1 MEKEQNYGIFPSFT
15 YIIYLYSVKII
26 DLENY
31 NKEQKEAI
39 TFKGKHLLLLAGA
52 GTGKTKTI
60 VGRAAYLIENGVPAE
75 KIQILTFTKRAAS
88 EIVERVKSG
97 IPGRNAQALNGSTFH
112 SWCNQLITNFP
123 NLFGA
128 ANYTVIDADD
138 QLSLMKMACGNENT
152 DYGKV
157 RIKPQKILD
166 LFSFARNTRINL
178 TDTIRIQ
185 MFNNNND
192 SETNEEIEEL
202 RPVLEILIREYQ
214 KLKTEQKYLDYDDL
228 LLVVGNR
235 LNKDE
240 EARKILSKAYEH
252 ILVDEMQ
259 DTNPLQWFLLAPFEN
274 ICHLFCVGDD
284 AQSIYSFRGADFKN
298 VHSFTDRVADSEV
311 KMLDKNYRS
320 TQEILDISNWLL
332 EKSAIIYNK
341 KLHAHRGS
349 GKKPIILNVANQFEE
364 ANYIA
369 DKILKDFSEG
379 GKSFSDFLIL
389 SRSQYYTK
397 PLQAVFL
404 QKKIPYETYGGRKFL
419 EAAHIKDVVAILRVI
434 NNPLD
439 QIAWMRYLTF
449 IHGIGEVRA
458 SNYLREILSTDTSQI
473 TGDVLASIIPGP
485 EGEKIKTYYDAVS
498 KNRNNV
504 KLAVSTLYEEMEF
517 DLALKYPKDWREKRK
532 GDFPVLEMLAEHYS
546 SLGEFITE
554 GILDNSAGLGGTPTL
569 EGSKIKTTEHQD
581 HVIISTVHSAKGL
594 EADVCFVLNVSPKTY
609 PSSYS
614 LGSNEEIEEERR
626 VLYVA
631 LTRAKNELIITRTT
645 DSLNAHHSETDGSS
659 EEINSAY
666 FLEDLPAEL
675 VTQESPEGGF
685 KRPSDAAEPNKIDL
699 DFGFDFS

>member
-1 MEKEQNYGIFPSFT
+1 MEQ
-15 YIIYLYSVKII
+15 
-26 DLENY
+26 Y

-39 TFKGKHLLLLAGA
+39 NFKGKHLLLLAGA

-60 VGRAAYLIENGVPAE
+60 VGRAAHLIESGVLAE
-75 KIQILTFTKRAAS
+75 KIQILTFTKRSAS
-88 EIVERVKSG
+88 EIVERVKAV
-97 IPGRNAQALNGSTFH
+97 IPEKNAQALNGSTFH

-128 ANYTVIDADD
+128 ANFTLIDADD
-138 QLSLMKMACGNENT
+138 QLSLMKMACGNKNT
-152 DYGKV
+152 GYGKV

-178 TDTIRIQ
+178 TAAIRMQ
-185 MFNNNND
+185 LFKGKVD
-192 SETNEEIEEL
+192 SETDEEIEEV
-202 RPVLEILIREYQ
+202 RPVLELLIREYQ
-214 KLKTEQKYLDYDDL
+214 KLKIEQKYLDYDDL

-274 ICHLFCVGDD
+274 IAKLFCVGDD

-298 VHSFTDRVADSEV
+298 VHSFKERVVNSEI
-311 KMLDKNYRS
+311 KKLDKNYRS
-320 TQEILDISNWLL
+320 TQEILDLSNWLL
-332 EKSAIIYNK
+332 EKSPIIYNK
-341 KLHAHRGS
+341 KLSSHRGA
-349 GKKPIILNVANQFEE
+349 GKKPVILNATNQFEE

-369 DKILKDFSEG
+369 EKILKDFRDG
-379 GKSFSDFLIL
+379 GKRFSDFLIL

-419 EAAHIKDVVAILRVI
+419 EAAHIKDVVAIFRVI

-449 IHGIGEVRA
+449 VHGIGEVRA
-458 SNYLREILSTDTSQI
+458 SNYLHKILSIDPEDI
-473 TGDVLASIIPGP
+473 TGDFLSSIIPGP
-485 EGEKIKTYYDAVS
+485 EGEKIKSYYDAVS
-498 KNRNNV
+498 SNKHNV
-504 KLAVSTLYEEMEF
+504 KQAVSKLYEEMEF
-517 DLALKYPKDWREKRK
+517 DLALKYPKDWIEKRK
-532 GDFPVLEMLAEHYS
+532 GDFPVLEMLAAHYS
-546 SLGEFITE
+546 TLGEFITE
-554 GILDNSAGLGGTPTL
+554 GILDNSTGLGGTHML
-569 EGSKIKTTEHQD
+569 EGSKIKTTEKRD

-645 DSLNAHHSETDGSS
+645 DSLNAYHSDTDRVD
-659 EEINSAY
+659 ENMDINSAY
-666 FLEDLPAEL
+666 FLEELPENL
-675 VTQESPEGGF
+675 VVQETPQGGYR
-685 KRPSDAAEPNKIDL
+685 KPRDTEKPNNIDL

>member
-1 MEKEQNYGIFPSFT
+1 MES
-15 YIIYLYSVKII
+15 
-26 DLENY
+26 Y

-60 VGRAAYLIENGVPAE
+60 VGRAEYLIENGVPAE

-88 EIVERVKSG
+88 EIVERVKAG

-128 ANYTVIDADD
+128 ANFTVIDADD
-138 QLSLMKMACGNENT
+138 QLSLMKMACGNEKT
-152 DYGKV
+152 GYGKM

-166 LFSFARNTRINL
+166 LFSFARNTRTNL
-178 TDTIRIQ
+178 TETIRLQ
-185 MFNNNND
+185 MFNGKID

-202 RPVLEILIREYQ
+202 RPELEILIREYQ
-214 KLKTEQKYLDYDDL
+214 KLKSEQKYLDYDDL

-240 EARKILSKAYEH
+240 EARKILSKAYDH

-274 ICHLFCVGDD
+274 ICNLFCVGDD
-284 AQSIYSFRGADFKN
+284 AQSIYAFRGADFKN
-298 VHSFTDRVADSEV
+298 VHSFTERVKESEI
-311 KMLDKNYRS
+311 KKLDKNYRS
-320 TQEILDISNWLL
+320 TQEILDVSNWLL
-332 EKSAIIYNK
+332 QKSPIIYNK
-341 KLHAHRGS
+341 NLHAHRGP
-349 GKKPIILNVANQFEE
+349 GKKPVILNVANQYEE

-369 DKILKDFSEG
+369 DKILKEFQEG

-419 EAAHIKDVVAILRVI
+419 EAAHIKDVLAILRVI

-458 SNYLREILSTDTSQI
+458 SNYLREILSLDTAEI
-473 TGDVLASIIPGP
+473 TGDVLKSIIPGM
-485 EGEKIKTYYDAVS
+485 EGEKIKAYYDAVANN
-498 KNRNNV
+498 KFNV
-504 KLAVSTLYEEMEF
+504 KKAVSTLYEEMQL
-517 DLALKYPKDWREKRK
+517 DLALKYPKDWLEKRK

-554 GILDNSAGLGGTPTL
+554 GILDNSTGGSPTL
-569 EGSKIKTTEHQD
+569 EGSKIKTTEHKD

-594 EADVCFVLNVSPKTY
+594 EADVCIVLNVSPKTY

-614 LGSNEEIEEERR
+614 LGSSEEIEEERR

-645 DSLNAHHSETDGSS
+645 DSLNAYHGDTDNGS
-659 EEINSAY
+659 EEMNSAY
-666 FLEDLPAEL
+666 FLEELPENL
-675 VTQESPEGGF
+675 VTQESPIGGF
-685 KRPSDAAEPNKIDL
+685 KKPSDAEKPNKIDL
-699 DFGFDFS
+699 DFGIDFG

>member
-1 MEKEQNYGIFPSFT
+1 MEYFQVNYNILS
-15 YIIYLYSVKII
+15 LHRKKIT
-26 DLENY
+26 LENY

-60 VGRAAYLIENGVPAE
+60 VGRAAYLIENGVAAE
-75 KIQILTFTKRAAS
+75 KIQILTFTKRSAS
-88 EIVERVKSG
+88 EIVERVKAS
-97 IPGRNAQALNGSTFH
+97 IPGRDAQALNGSTFH

-128 ANYTVIDADD
+128 ANFTVIDSDD

-152 DYGKV
+152 GYGKM

-166 LFSFARNTRINL
+166 MFSFARNTRTNL
-178 TDTIRIQ
+178 TETIRVQ
-185 MFNNNND
+185 MFKGKND
-192 SETNEEIEEL
+192 EETTEEIEEV
-202 RPVLEILIREYQ
+202 RPELELLIREYQ
-214 KLKTEQKYLDYDDL
+214 KLKIEQKYLDYDDL

-235 LNKDE
+235 LNKDD
-240 EARKILSKAYEH
+240 EARKILSKAYEY

-274 ICHLFCVGDD
+274 ICKLFCVGDD

-298 VHSFTDRVADSEV
+298 VHSFQERVSDSEI
-311 KMLDKNYRS
+311 KKLDKNYRS

-332 EKSAIIYNK
+332 EKSPIIYNK
-341 KLHAHRGS
+341 KLTAHRGP
-349 GKKPIILNVANQFEE
+349 GKKPIILNVANQYEE

-369 DKILKDFSEG
+369 EKILKDFQEG
-379 GKSFSDFLIL
+379 GKGFSDFLIL

-419 EAAHIKDVVAILRVI
+419 EAAHIKDVIAVLRVI

-449 IHGIGEVRA
+449 IHGIGAVRA
-458 SNYLREILSTDTSQI
+458 SNYLKEIMSIDTSNI
-473 TGDVLASIIPGP
+473 TGDVLSSIIPGK
-485 EGEKIKTYYDAVS
+485 EGEKIKAYYDAVS
-498 KNRNNV
+498 NNRNNV
-504 KLAVSTLYEEMEF
+504 KTAVSKLYQEMEF
-517 DLALKYPKDWREKRK
+517 DLALKYPKDWVEKRK

-554 GILDNSAGLGGTPTL
+554 GILDNSTGLGGNHML
-569 EGSKIKTTEHQD
+569 EGSKIKTTEHKD

-614 LGSNEEIEEERR
+614 LGSTDEIEEERR

-645 DSLNAHHSETDGSS
+645 DSLNAYHNNGDPLAEDLD
-659 EEINSAY
+659 INSAY
-666 FLEDLPAEL
+666 FLEDLPEDL
-675 VTQESPEGGF
+675 VIQKSPEGRVI
-685 KRPSDAAEPNKIDL
+685 KPSDAEKPNKIDL

>member
-1 MEKEQNYGIFPSFT
+1 MGS
-15 YIIYLYSVKII
+15 
-26 DLENY
+26 Y

-39 TFKGKHLLLLAGA
+39 SFKGKHLLLLAGA

-60 VGRAAYLIENGVPAE
+60 VGRAAHLIENGVPAE

-88 EIVERVKSG
+88 EIVERVKAGISG
-97 IPGRNAQALNGSTFH
+97 RDAQALNGSTFH

-128 ANYTVIDADD
+128 ANFTVIDSDD
-138 QLSLMKMACGNENT
+138 QLSLMKMACGNEKAV
-152 DYGKV
+152 YGKM

-178 TDTIRIQ
+178 TETIRIQ
-185 MFNNNND
+185 MFKGIVD
-192 SETNEEIEEL
+192 SETNEEIEEM
-202 RPVLEILIREYQ
+202 RSVLEPLIKEYQ
-214 KLKTEQKYLDYDDL
+214 SLKIRQKYLDYDDL

-274 ICHLFCVGDD
+274 ICNLFCVGDD

-298 VHSFTDRVADSEV
+298 VHSFTERVSNSEV

-320 TQEILDISNWLL
+320 TQEILDVSNWLL
-332 EKSAIIYNK
+332 AKSPIIYNK
-341 KLHAHRGS
+341 KLHSHRGS
-349 GKKPIILNVANQFEE
+349 GKKPVILNVANQFEE

-369 DKILKDFSEG
+369 EKILKDFSEG

-434 NNPLD
+434 NNPMD
-439 QIAWMRYLTF
+439 EIAWMRYLTF
-449 IHGIGEVRA
+449 IHGIGVVRA
-458 SNYLREILSTDTSQI
+458 TNYLREILSKNTDEI
-473 TGDVLASIIPGP
+473 TGDVLTSIIPGP
-485 EGEKIKTYYDAVS
+485 EGEKIKAYYDAVATN
-498 KNRNNV
+498 KNNV
-504 KLAVSTLYEEMEF
+504 KLAVSTLYKEMEL
-517 DLALKYPKDWREKRK
+517 DLALKYPKDWHEKRK

-554 GILDNSAGLGGTPTL
+554 GILDNSTGLGGTPTL
-569 EGSKIKTTEHQD
+569 EGSKIKTTEHKE

-594 EADVCFVLNVSPKTY
+594 EADVCFVLNVSPKSY

-614 LGSNEEIEEERR
+614 LGSMEEIEEERR

-645 DSLNAHHSETDGSS
+645 DSLNAYHSNTDLTLGD

-666 FLEDLPAEL
+666 FLEDLPEEL
-675 VTQESPEGGF
+675 VTQESPHGGY
-685 KRPSDAAEPNKIDL
+685 KKPTDAERPNSIDL
-699 DFGFDFS
+699 DFGFDFG

>member
-1 MEKEQNYGIFPSFT
+1 M
-15 YIIYLYSVKII
+15 
-26 DLENY
+26 DLY
-31 NKEQKEAI
+31 NKEQKEAVE
-39 TFKGKHLLLLAGA
+39 FKGKHLLLLAGA

-60 VGRAAYLIENGVPAE
+60 VGRAAHLIESGVPAE

-88 EIVERVKSG
+88 EIVERVKAG
-97 IPGRNAQALNGSTFH
+97 IPGKNAQALNGSTFH

-128 ANYTVIDADD
+128 SNYTVIDSDD
-138 QLSLMKMACGNENT
+138 QLSLMKMACGNEKAV
-152 DYGKV
+152 YGKM

-178 TDTIRIQ
+178 SETIRIQ
-185 MFNNNND
+185 IFNGKID
-192 SETNEEIEEL
+192 PEINEEIEEL
-202 RPVLEILIREYQ
+202 RLVLEQLIKEYQ
-214 KLKTEQKYLDYDDL
+214 SLKIRQKYLDYDDL

-240 EARKILSKAYEH
+240 AARNILSKAYEH

-274 ICHLFCVGDD
+274 ICNLFCVGDD

-298 VHSFTDRVADSEV
+298 VHSFTDRVNDSEV
-311 KMLDKNYRS
+311 KKLDKNYRS

-332 EKSAIIYNK
+332 EKSPIMYNK
-341 KLHAHRGS
+341 KLNAHRGA

-369 DKILKDFSEG
+369 EKILKDFSEG
-379 GKSFSDFLIL
+379 GKNFSDFLIL

-419 EAAHIKDVVAILRVI
+419 ESAHIKDVVAILRVI
-434 NNPLD
+434 NNPMD
-439 QIAWMRYLTF
+439 EIAWMRYLTF

-458 SNYLREILSTDTSQI
+458 TNYLREILSMDTSKI
-473 TGDVLASIIPGP
+473 SGDVLVSIIPGE
-485 EGEKIKTYYDAVS
+485 EGKTIKAYYDAVAFN
-498 KNRNNV
+498 KNNV
-504 KLAVSTLYEEMEF
+504 KLAVSSLYKEMEL
-517 DLALKYPKDWREKRK
+517 DLAFKYPKDWHEKRK
-532 GDFPVLEMLAEHYS
+532 GDFPVLEMLADNYS
-546 SLGEFITE
+546 NLGEFITE
-554 GILDNSAGLGGTPTL
+554 GILDNSTGLGGTPTL
-569 EGSKIKTTEHQD
+569 EGSLIKTSEHQD

-614 LGSNEEIEEERR
+614 LGSMEEIEEERR

-645 DSLNAHHSETDGSS
+645 DSLNAYHNDADLTSG

-666 FLEDLPAEL
+666 FLEDLPEEL
-675 VTQESPEGGF
+675 VSQESPYGTY
-685 KRPSDAAEPNKIDL
+685 KKPADAVKPNKIDL

>member
-1 MEKEQNYGIFPSFT
+1 MES
-15 YIIYLYSVKII
+15 
-26 DLENY
+26 Y

-60 VGRAAYLIENGVPAE
+60 VGRAAYLIENGVSPE
-75 KIQILTFTKRAAS
+75 KIQILTFTKRSAS
-88 EIVERVKSG
+88 EIVERVKAGISG
-97 IPGRNAQALNGSTFH
+97 RDAHALNGSTFH

-138 QLSLMKMACGNENT
+138 QLSLMKMACGNQNT
-152 DYGKV
+152 VYGKI

-178 TDTIRIQ
+178 TETIRIQ
-185 MFNNNND
+185 IFKGKTD
-192 SETNEEIEEL
+192 TETNDGIEDL
-202 RPVLEILIREYQ
+202 RPILEQLIKEYQ
-214 KLKTEQKYLDYDDL
+214 TLKSEQKYLDYDDL

-240 EARKILSKAYEH
+240 EARKVLSKAYEH

-274 ICHLFCVGDD
+274 ICNLFCVGDD

-298 VHSFTDRVADSEV
+298 VHSFTDRVSDSEV
-311 KMLDKNYRS
+311 KKLDKNYRS

-332 EKSAIIYNK
+332 EKSPIVYNK
-341 KLHAHRGS
+341 KLYAHRGS
-349 GKKPIILNVANQFEE
+349 GSKPIIVNVANQFEE

-369 DKILKDFSEG
+369 EKILKDFREA
-379 GKSFSDFLIL
+379 GKSFSNFLIL

-449 IHGIGEVRA
+449 VYGIGEVKATR
-458 SNYLREILSTDTSQI
+458 YLREILSTNTEI
-473 TGDVLASIIPGP
+473 TGDILASIIPGK
-485 EGEKIKTYYDAVS
+485 EGEKIKAYYDAVAS
-498 KNRNNV
+498 NKDNV
-504 KLAVSTLYEEMEF
+504 KRAVAALYQEMEQ
-517 DLALKYPKDWREKRK
+517 DLALKYPRDWQEKRK
-532 GDFPVLEMLAEHYS
+532 GDFPVLEMLADHYS
-546 SLGEFITE
+546 NLGEFITD
-554 GILDNSAGLGGTPTL
+554 GILDNSTGLGGTHTL

-594 EADVCFVLNVSPKTY
+594 EADVCFVLNVSPKAY

-614 LGSNEEIEEERR
+614 LGSSEEIEEERR

-645 DSLNAHHSETDGSS
+645 SSLNAFHSDTDGTT
-659 EEINSAY
+659 EELNSAY
-666 FLEDLPAEL
+666 FLEDLPESL
-675 VTQESPEGGF
+675 VEQKSPKGGY
-685 KRPSDAAEPNKIDL
+685 KKPVDAKKPNQIDL

>member
-1 MEKEQNYGIFPSFT
+1 MES
-15 YIIYLYSVKII
+15 
-26 DLENY
+26 Y
-31 NKEQKEAI
+31 NKEQEAAI
-39 TFKGKHLLLLAGA
+39 TFRGKHLLLLAGA

-88 EIVERVKSG
+88 EIVERVKAG
-97 IPGRNAQALNGSTFH
+97 IPGRNAHALNGSTFH

-128 ANYTVIDADD
+128 ASYTVIDSDD
-138 QLSLMKMACGNENT
+138 QLSLMKMACGNEKT
-152 DYGKV
+152 GYTSM

-166 LFSFARNTRINL
+166 LFSFARNTRTNL
-178 TDTIRIQ
+178 TETIRVQ
-185 MFNNNND
+185 MFNGRID
-192 SETNEEIEEL
+192 SETNEEIEEI
-202 RPVLEILIREYQ
+202 RPELELLIREYQ
-214 KLKTEQKYLDYDDL
+214 KLKVQQKYLDYDDL

-235 LNKDE
+235 LNKDT
-240 EARKILSKAYEH
+240 EARKILSKAYDH

-259 DTNPLQWFLLAPFEN
+259 DTNPLQWFLLSPFED
-274 ICHLFCVGDD
+274 ICSLFCVGDD
-284 AQSIYSFRGADFKN
+284 AQSIYAFRGADFKN
-298 VHSFTDRVADSEV
+298 VHSFSERVKNSEI
-311 KMLDKNYRS
+311 KKLDKNYRS

-332 EKSAIIYNK
+332 EKSSIIYNK
-341 KLHAHRGS
+341 KLNAHRGP
-349 GKKPIILNVANQFEE
+349 GKKPLILNVANQYEE

-369 DKILKDFSEG
+369 EKILKDFQEG

-419 EAAHIKDVVAILRVI
+419 EAAHIKDVLAILRVI
-434 NNPLD
+434 NNPRD

-449 IHGIGEVRA
+449 IHGIGEIRA
-458 SNYLREILSTDTSQI
+458 SKYLNEILNLDPSQI
-473 TGDVLASIIPGP
+473 TGEDLKNIIRGM
-485 EGEKIKTYYDAVS
+485 EGEKVKTYYDAVATN
-498 KNRNNV
+498 KHNV
-504 KLAVSTLYEEMEF
+504 KKAVSELYKEMEL
-517 DLALKYPKDWREKRK
+517 DLALKYPKDWQEKRK

-554 GILDNSAGLGGTPTL
+554 GILDNSTGLGGTPTL
-569 EGSKIKTTEHQD
+569 EGSRIKTTEHKD

-614 LGSNEEIEEERR
+614 LGSSEEIEEERR

-645 DSLNAHHSETDGSS
+645 ASLNAFHSDTDNS
-659 EEINSAY
+659 EEEMNSAY
-666 FLEDLPAEL
+666 FLEDLPENL
-675 VTQESPEGGF
+675 VEQESPTGTF
-685 KRPSDAAEPNKIDL
+685 KKPSDAEKPNSIDL
-699 DFGFDFS
+699 DFGFDFG

>member
-1 MEKEQNYGIFPSFT
+1 
-15 YIIYLYSVKII
+15 
-26 DLENY
+26 LEEY
-31 NKEQKEAI
+31 NKEQLEAI
-39 TFKGKHLLLLAGA
+39 NFNGKHLLLLAGA

-60 VGRAAYLIENGVPAE
+60 VGRAAYLIEKGVPAE
-75 KIQILTFTKRAAS
+75 KIQILTFTKRSAS
-88 EIVERVKSG
+88 EIVERVKAN
-97 IPGRNAQALNGSTFH
+97 IADRDANALNGSTFH

-128 ANYTVIDADD
+128 SNFTVIDADD
-138 QLSLMKMACGNENT
+138 QLSLMKMACGNENQG
-152 DYGKV
+152 YGKM

-178 TDTIRIQ
+178 TETLRRQ
-185 MFNNNND
+185 MFNGKTD
-192 SETNEEIEEL
+192 SDTSEEIEEI
-202 RPVLEILIREYQ
+202 RPELELVIREYQ
-214 KLKTEQKYLDYDDL
+214 KLKVQQKYLDYDDL
-228 LLVVGNR
+228 LIVVGNR

-240 EARKILSKAYEH
+240 EARKILSKAFEY

-274 ICHLFCVGDD
+274 ICKLFCVGDD

-298 VHSFTDRVADSEV
+298 VHSFKDRVSDSEI
-311 KMLDKNYRS
+311 KKLDKNYRS

-332 EKSAIIYNK
+332 EKSPILYNK
-341 KLHAHRGS
+341 KLHAHRGP
-349 GKKPIILNVANQFEE
+349 GKKPVIVNVANQFEE

-369 DKILKDFSEG
+369 QKILKDFQEG
-379 GKSFSDFLIL
+379 GKGFSDFLIL

-419 EAAHIKDVVAILRVI
+419 EAAHIKDVIAVLRVI

-449 IHGIGEVRA
+449 VHGIGAVRA
-458 SNYLREILSTDTSQI
+458 SNYLREILSTETSI
-473 TGDVLASIIPGP
+473 LSGEVLKSIIPGA

-498 KNRNNV
+498 NNKHNV
-504 KLAVSTLYEEMEF
+504 KMAVSKLYEAMEL
-517 DLALKYPKDWREKRK
+517 DLALKYPKDWQEKRK

-554 GILDNSAGLGGTPTL
+554 GILDNSSSLGGNHML
-569 EGSKIKTTEHQD
+569 EGSKIKTTEHKE

-594 EADVCFVLNVSPKTY
+594 EADICFVLNVSPKSY

-614 LGSNEEIEEERR
+614 LGSTDEIEEERR

-645 DSLNAHHSETDGSS
+645 NSLNAYHSDTTADFDDPEV
-659 EEINSAY
+659 NSAY
-666 FLEDLPAEL
+666 FLEDLPEHL
-675 VTQESPEGGF
+675 VTQESPDLGYQ
-685 KRPSDAAEPNKIDL
+685 RPKDAPTPNKIDL

>member
-1 MEKEQNYGIFPSFT
+1 MEE
-15 YIIYLYSVKII
+15 
-26 DLENY
+26 Y
-31 NKEQKEAI
+31 NKEQQEAI
-39 TFKGKHLLLLAGA
+39 NFNGKHLLLLAGA

-60 VGRAAYLIENGVPAE
+60 VGRAAYLIEKGIPAE

-88 EIVERVKSG
+88 EIVERVKAN
-97 IPGRNAQALNGSTFH
+97 IAGRDAHALNGSTFH

-128 ANYTVIDADD
+128 SNFTVIDADD
-138 QLSLMKMACGNENT
+138 QLSLMKMACGNENQG
-152 DYGKV
+152 YGKM

-178 TDTIRIQ
+178 TETLRRQ
-185 MFNNNND
+185 MFNGKID
-192 SETNEEIEEL
+192 SETSEEIEEI
-202 RPVLEILIREYQ
+202 RPELELLIREYQ
-214 KLKTEQKYLDYDDL
+214 KLKVQQKYLDYDDL
-228 LLVVGNR
+228 LIVVGNR

-240 EARKILSKAYEH
+240 EARKILSKAFEY

-274 ICHLFCVGDD
+274 ICKLFCVGDD

-298 VHSFTDRVADSEV
+298 IHSFKDRVSDSEI
-311 KMLDKNYRS
+311 KKLDKNYRS

-332 EKSAIIYNK
+332 DKSPILYNK
-341 KLHAHRGS
+341 KLHAHRGP
-349 GKKPIILNVANQFEE
+349 GKKPVILNVANQFEE

-369 DKILKDFSEG
+369 QKILKDFQEG
-379 GKSFSDFLIL
+379 GKGFSDFLIL

-419 EAAHIKDVVAILRVI
+419 EAAHIKDVIAILRVI

-449 IHGIGEVRA
+449 VHGIGAVRA
-458 SNYLREILSTDTSQI
+458 SNYLKEILSTDTSQLSGEI
-473 TGDVLASIIPGP
+473 LKSIIPGA

-498 KNRNNV
+498 ENKHNV
-504 KLAVSTLYEEMEF
+504 KVSVSKLYEAMEL
-517 DLALKYPKDWREKRK
+517 DLALKYPKDWQEKRK

-554 GILDNSAGLGGTPTL
+554 GILDNSSSLGGNHTL
-569 EGSKIKTTEHQD
+569 EGSKIKTTEHKE

-594 EADVCFVLNVSPKTY
+594 EADVCFVLNVSPKSY

-614 LGSNEEIEEERR
+614 LGSTEEIEEERR

-645 DSLNAHHSETDGSS
+645 NSLNAYHSDTTADFDDPEV
-659 EEINSAY
+659 NSAY
-666 FLEDLPAEL
+666 FLEDLPEHL
-675 VTQESPEGGF
+675 VTQESPELGYQ
-685 KRPSDAAEPNKIDL
+685 RPKDATAPNKIDL

>member
-1 MEKEQNYGIFPSFT
+1 MS
-15 YIIYLYSVKII
+15 
-26 DLENY
+26 LEVY
-31 NKEQKEAI
+31 NEEQKEAI
-39 TFKGKHLLLLAGA
+39 NFNGKHLLLLAGA

-60 VGRAAYLIENGVPAE
+60 VGRAAFLIENGTPPE

-88 EIVERVKSG
+88 EIVERVKAG
-97 IPGRNAQALNGSTFH
+97 INGRSAQALNGSTFH
-112 SWCNQLITNFP
+112 SWCNQLITLFP

-128 ANYTVIDADD
+128 SNYTVIDADD
-138 QLSLMKMACGNENT
+138 QLGLMKMACGNEKAV
-152 DYGKV
+152 YGKL

-166 LFSFARNTRINL
+166 LFSFARNTRTNL
-178 TDTIRIQ
+178 TEAIRVQ
-185 MFNNNND
+185 LHKGKD
-192 SETNEEIEEL
+192 DEETNEEIEEL
-202 RPVLEILIREYQ
+202 RPILEIVIKEFQ
-214 KLKTEQKYLDYDDL
+214 KLKMQQKYLDYDDL

-235 LNKDE
+235 LNKDGN
-240 EARKILSKAYEH
+240 ARKILSNAYDY

-274 ICHLFCVGDD
+274 ICNLFCVGDD

-298 VHSFTDRVADSEV
+298 VHSFTERVSNSEI
-311 KMLDKNYRS
+311 KKLNKNYRS
-320 TQEILDISNWLL
+320 TQEILDLSNWLL
-332 EKSAIIYNK
+332 EQSPIVYNK
-341 KLHAHRGS
+341 KLNAHRGP
-349 GKKPIILNVANQFEE
+349 GKKPTIVNVSNQFEE

-369 DKILKDFSEG
+369 EKILKDFGEN

-419 EAAHIKDVVAILRVI
+419 EAAHIKDVLAVLRVI

-449 IHGIGEVRA
+449 VHGIGEVRA
-458 SNYLREILSTDTSQI
+458 SNYLREILSVAPDQI
-473 TGDVLASIIPGP
+473 NGEFLESIIPGL
-485 EGEKIKTYYDAVS
+485 EGQTIKKYYEAVNGN
-498 KNRNNV
+498 KHNV
-504 KLAVSTLYEEMEF
+504 KAAVKNLYKEMEF
-517 DLALKYPKDWREKRK
+517 DLALKYAKDWQEKRK

-546 SLGEFITE
+546 TLGEFITE
-554 GILDNSAGLGGTPTL
+554 GILDNSVGLGGNHLL
-569 EGSKIKTTEHQD
+569 EGSKIQTTQHHD

-614 LGSNEEIEEERR
+614 LGNSEEIEEERR

-645 DSLNAHHSETDGSS
+645 DSLNAYKATTDSPFTS
-659 EEINSAY
+659 DEEESAY
-666 FLEDLPAEL
+666 FLENLPEGL
-675 VTQESPEGGF
+675 VNQESPLGQF
-685 KRPSDAAEPNKIDL
+685 KKPIDATSKNEIDL

>member
-1 MEKEQNYGIFPSFT
+1 MEYFQVRHIIFIFIPK
-15 YIIYLYSVKII
+15 KIA
-26 DLENY
+26 LNLY

-39 TFKGKHLLLLAGA
+39 TFDGRHLLLLAGA

-60 VGRAAYLIENGVPAE
+60 VGRAAHLIENGVPAE
-75 KIQILTFTKRAAS
+75 KIQILTFTKRSAS

-97 IPGRNAQALNGSTFH
+97 IPGKNAQALNGATFH

-128 ANYTVIDADD
+128 ANFTVIDADD
-138 QLSLMKMACGNENT
+138 QLSLMKMACGNEKT
-152 DYGKV
+152 GYAKL
-157 RIKPQKILD
+157 RLKPHEVID

-178 TDTIRIQ
+178 TESIRSQ
-185 MFNNNND
+185 LFKGQVD

-202 RPVLEILIREYQ
+202 RPELEVLIREYQ
-214 KLKTEQKYLDYDDL
+214 NLKGQQKYLDYDDL

-240 EARKILSKAYEH
+240 EARKILSKAYEY

-259 DTNPLQWFLLAPFEN
+259 DTNPLQWYLLAPFEN
-274 ICHLFCVGDD
+274 ICKLFCVGDD

-298 VHSFTDRVADSEV
+298 VHLFKERVANSEI
-311 KMLDKNYRS
+311 KRLDKNYRS

-332 EKSAIIYNK
+332 EKSPIIYNK
-341 KLHAHRGS
+341 KLESHRGP
-349 GKKPIILNVANQFEE
+349 GKMPLILNVANQYEE

-369 DKILKDFSEG
+369 EKILKDFQEN
-379 GKSFSDFLIL
+379 GKGFSDFLIL

-419 EAAHIKDVVAILRVI
+419 EAAHIKDVVSILRVI

-449 IHGIGEVRA
+449 VHGIGEVRA
-458 SNYLREILSTDTSQI
+458 SNYLREILAAPEIS
-473 TGDVLASIIPGP
+473 GDVLRNIIPGP
-485 EGEKIKTYYDAVS
+485 EGAKIQSYYDAVAS
-498 KNRNNV
+498 NKFNV
-504 KLAVSTLYEEMEF
+504 KLAVSKLYEEMEL
-517 DLALKYPKDWREKRK
+517 DLALKYPKDWQEKRK
-532 GDFPVLEMLAEHYS
+532 GDFPVLEMLAENYS

-554 GILDNSAGLGGTPTL
+554 GILDNSTGLGGSHTL
-569 EGSKIKTTEHQD
+569 EGSKIKTSEQKD

-614 LGSNEEIEEERR
+614 LGSTDEIEEERR

-645 DSLNAHHSETDGSS
+645 NSLNAFHNDSSTDA
-659 EEINSAY
+659 ENIDLNSAY
-666 FLEDLPAEL
+666 FFEDLPENL
-675 VTQESPEGGF
+675 VVQESTQTGF
-685 KRPSDAAEPNKIDL
+685 RKPQDALKPNKVDL

>member
-1 MEKEQNYGIFPSFT
+1 MES
-15 YIIYLYSVKII
+15 
-26 DLENY
+26 Y

-60 VGRAAYLIENGVPAE
+60 VGRAEYLIEIGVPAE

-88 EIVERVKSG
+88 EIVERVKAG

-128 ANYTVIDADD
+128 ANFTVIDADD
-138 QLSLMKMACGNENT
+138 QLSLMKMACGNEKT
-152 DYGKV
+152 GYGKM

-166 LFSFARNTRINL
+166 LFSFARNTRTNL
-178 TDTIRIQ
+178 TETIRLQ
-185 MFNNNND
+185 MFNGKID

-202 RPVLEILIREYQ
+202 RPELEILIREYQ
-214 KLKTEQKYLDYDDL
+214 KLKSEQKYLDYDDL

-240 EARKILSKAYEH
+240 EARKILSKAYDH

-274 ICHLFCVGDD
+274 ICNLFCVGDD
-284 AQSIYSFRGADFKN
+284 AQSIYAFRGADFKN
-298 VHSFTDRVADSEV
+298 VHSFTERVKESEI
-311 KMLDKNYRS
+311 KKLDKNYRS
-320 TQEILDISNWLL
+320 TQEILDVSNWLL
-332 EKSAIIYNK
+332 QKSPIIYNK
-341 KLHAHRGS
+341 NLHAHRGP
-349 GKKPIILNVANQFEE
+349 GKKPVVLNVANQYEE

-369 DKILKDFSEG
+369 DKILKEFQEG

-419 EAAHIKDVVAILRVI
+419 EAAHIKDVLAILRVI

-458 SNYLREILSTDTSQI
+458 SNYLREILTLDSTEI
-473 TGDVLASIIPGP
+473 TGDVLKSIIPGM
-485 EGEKIKTYYDAVS
+485 EGEKIKAYYDAVANN
-498 KNRNNV
+498 KFNV
-504 KLAVSTLYEEMEF
+504 KKAVSTLYEKMQL
-517 DLALKYPKDWREKRK
+517 DLALKYPKDWLEKRK

-554 GILDNSAGLGGTPTL
+554 GILDNSTGGSPTL
-569 EGSKIKTTEHQD
+569 EGSKIKTTEHKD

-594 EADVCFVLNVSPKTY
+594 EADVCIVLNVSPKTY

-614 LGSNEEIEEERR
+614 LGSSEEIEEERR

-645 DSLNAHHSETDGSS
+645 DSLNAHHSDADSGL
-659 EEINSAY
+659 EEMNSAY
-666 FLEDLPAEL
+666 FLEELPEDL
-675 VTQESPEGGF
+675 VTQESPIGGF
-685 KRPSDAAEPNKIDL
+685 KKPSDAEKPNKIDL
-699 DFGFDFS
+699 DFGIDFG

>member
-1 MEKEQNYGIFPSFT
+1 ME
-15 YIIYLYSVKII
+15 L
-26 DLENY
+26 Y
-31 NKEQKEAI
+31 NKEQEEAI
-39 TFKGKHLLLLAGA
+39 TFQGKHLLLLAGA

-88 EIVERVKSG
+88 EIVERVKAG

-138 QLSLMKMACGNENT
+138 QLSLMKMACGNEKT
-152 DYGKV
+152 GYAKM
-157 RIKPQKILD
+157 RIKPQQILD
-166 LFSFARNTRINL
+166 LFSFARNTRLNL
-178 TDTIRIQ
+178 TETLRFQLFNGRI
-185 MFNNNND
+185 D
-192 SETNEEIEEL
+192 SETNEEIEEI
-202 RPVLEILIREYQ
+202 RPELELLIRQYQ
-214 KLKTEQKYLDYDDL
+214 KLKSEQKYLDYDDL

-240 EARKILSKAYEH
+240 EARHILSKAYDH

-259 DTNPLQWFLLAPFEN
+259 DTNPLQWFLLSPFED
-274 ICHLFCVGDD
+274 ICSLFCVGDD
-284 AQSIYSFRGADFKN
+284 AQSIYAFRGADFKN
-298 VHSFTDRVADSEV
+298 VHSFSDRVKNSEI
-311 KMLDKNYRS
+311 KKLDKNYRS
-320 TQEILDISNWLL
+320 TQEILDVSNWLL
-332 EKSAIIYNK
+332 EKSPIVYNK
-341 KLHAHRGS
+341 KLNAHRGP
-349 GKKPIILNVANQFEE
+349 GKKPLILNVANQYEE

-369 DKILKDFSEG
+369 EKILKDFQEG

-419 EAAHIKDVVAILRVI
+419 EAAHIKDVLAVLRVI
-434 NNPLD
+434 NNPSD

-449 IHGIGEVRA
+449 IHGIGAVRA
-458 SNYLREILSTDTSQI
+458 SNYLHKILALDPSQI
-473 TGDVLASIIPGP
+473 SGAVLQNIIPGR
-485 EGEKIKTYYDAVS
+485 EGEKIKTYYEAVAANKHNVKKAVS
-498 KNRNNV
+498 E
-504 KLAVSTLYEEMEF
+504 LYREMEL
-517 DLALKYPKDWREKRK
+517 DLALKYPKDWQEKRK

-554 GILDNSAGLGGTPTL
+554 GILDNSTGLGGTPTL
-569 EGSKIKTTEHQD
+569 EGSRIKTTEHKD

-614 LGSNEEIEEERR
+614 LGSTEEIEEERR

-645 DSLNAHHSETDGSS
+645 QSLNAYHSDTDDTLD
-659 EEINSAY
+659 EMNSAY
-666 FLEDLPAEL
+666 FLEDLPEDL
-675 VTQESPEGGF
+675 VTQESPAGTF
-685 KRPSDAAEPNKIDL
+685 QKPSDAEKPNTIDL
-699 DFGFDFS
+699 DFGFDFG

>member
-1 MEKEQNYGIFPSFT
+1 MDT
-15 YIIYLYSVKII
+15 Y
-26 DLENY
+26 N
-31 NKEQKEAI
+31 NEQKEAI
-39 TFKGKHLLLLAGA
+39 TFNGKHLLLLAGA

-75 KIQILTFTKRAAS
+75 KIQILTFTKRSAS
-88 EIVERVKSG
+88 EIVERVKSS
-97 IPGRNAQALNGSTFH
+97 ISGRDAQSLNGSTFH

-128 ANYTVIDADD
+128 SQFTVIDSDD
-138 QLSLMKMACGNENT
+138 QLSLMKMACGNENKG
-152 DYGKV
+152 YGKM

-166 LFSFARNTRINL
+166 MFSFARNTRTNL
-178 TDTIRIQ
+178 TDTIRVQ
-185 MFNNNND
+185 MFNGRID
-192 SETNEEIEEL
+192 AETNEEIEEIK
-202 RPVLEILIREYQ
+202 PELEILIRAYQ
-214 KLKTEQKYLDYDDL
+214 TLKVQQKYLDYDDL

-274 ICHLFCVGDD
+274 ICKLFCVGDD

-298 VHSFTDRVADSEV
+298 VHSFKERVSNSEI
-311 KMLDKNYRS
+311 KKLDKNYRS

-332 EKSAIIYNK
+332 EKSPIIYNK
-341 KLHAHRGS
+341 KLSAHRGP

-369 DKILKDFSEG
+369 QKILKDFQEG
-379 GKSFSDFLIL
+379 GKSFSDFLVL

-397 PLQAVFL
+397 PLQAIFL

-419 EAAHIKDVVAILRVI
+419 EAAHIKDVIAILRVV

-458 SNYLREILSTDTSQI
+458 SNYLKEILSTDSSQI
-473 TGDVLASIIPGP
+473 TGEVLKSIIPGL
-485 EGEKIKTYYDAVS
+485 EGEKIRKYYDAVS
-498 KNRNNV
+498 ENRHNV
-504 KLAVSTLYEEMEF
+504 KTAVSKLYEEMEF
-517 DLALKYPKDWREKRK
+517 DLALKYPKDWQEKRK

-546 SLGEFITE
+546 TLGEFITE
-554 GILDNSAGLGGTPTL
+554 GILDNSTGLGGNHVL
-569 EGSKIKTTEHQD
+569 EGSKIKTTEYQD

-614 LGSNEEIEEERR
+614 LGSTEEIEEERR

-645 DSLNAHHSETDGSS
+645 NSLNATHFNASGNTEDLDLD
-659 EEINSAY
+659 SAY
-666 FLEDLPAEL
+666 FLEDLPEHLAD
-675 VTQESPEGGF
+675 QESPENKF
-685 KRPSDAAEPNKIDL
+685 IKPRDAEKLNDIDL

>member
-1 MEKEQNYGIFPSFT
+1 ME
-15 YIIYLYSVKII
+15 L
-26 DLENY
+26 Y
-31 NKEQKEAI
+31 NKEQEEAI

-60 VGRAAYLIENGVPAE
+60 VGRAAHLIETGVPAE

-88 EIVERVKSG
+88 EIVERVKAG
-97 IPGRNAQALNGSTFH
+97 IPGRNAQSLNGSTFH

-138 QLSLMKMACGNENT
+138 QLSLMKMACGNEKT
-152 DYGKV
+152 GYGKM
-157 RIKPQKILD
+157 RIKPQQIID
-166 LFSFARNTRINL
+166 VFSFARNTRMSL
-178 TDTIRIQ
+178 TEAMRLQ
-185 MFNNNND
+185 MFNGRID
-192 SETNEEIEEL
+192 SETNEEIEEIKPEMEL
-202 RPVLEILIREYQ
+202 LIREYQ
-214 KLKTEQKYLDYDDL
+214 KLKLQQKYLDYDDL

-240 EARKILSKAYEH
+240 EARKILAKAYDH

-274 ICHLFCVGDD
+274 ICSLFCVGDD
-284 AQSIYSFRGADFKN
+284 AQSIYAFRGADFKN
-298 VHSFTDRVADSEV
+298 VHSFSERVKDSEI
-311 KMLDKNYRS
+311 KKLDKNYRS

-332 EKSAIIYNK
+332 EKSPIIYNK
-341 KLHAHRGS
+341 KLMAHRGP
-349 GKKPIILNVANQFEE
+349 GNKPLILNVANQYEE

-369 DKILKDFSEG
+369 EKILKDFQEG

-419 EAAHIKDVVAILRVI
+419 EAAHIKDVLAVLRVI
-434 NNPLD
+434 NNPMD

-449 IHGIGEVRA
+449 IHGIGEIRA
-458 SNYLREILSTDTSQI
+458 SKYLHEIQSLDVSQI
-473 TGDVLASIIPGP
+473 TGSALKSIIPGL
-485 EGEKIKTYYDAVS
+485 EGEKIKTYYDAVAN
-498 KNRNNV
+498 NRNNV
-504 KLAVSTLYEEMEF
+504 KKAVSELYAVMEL
-517 DLALKYPKDWREKRK
+517 DLAMKYPKDWQEKRK

-554 GILDNSAGLGGTPTL
+554 GILDNSTGLGGTPTL
-569 EGSKIKTTEHQD
+569 EGSKIKTTELKD

-614 LGSNEEIEEERR
+614 LGSSEEMEEERR

-631 LTRAKNELIITRTT
+631 LTRAKNELVITRTT
-645 DSLNAHHSETDGSS
+645 ASLNAFHSDTDSS
-659 EEINSAY
+659 EEEMNSAY
-666 FLEDLPAEL
+666 FFEDLPEGL
-675 VTQESPEGGF
+675 VNQESPF
-685 KRPSDAAEPNKIDL
+685 TTYTKPADAEKPNTIDL
-699 DFGFDFS
+699 DFGFDFG

>member
-1 MEKEQNYGIFPSFT
+1 MEE
-15 YIIYLYSVKII
+15 
-26 DLENY
+26 Y
-31 NKEQKEAI
+31 NKEQQEAI
-39 TFKGKHLLLLAGA
+39 NFNGKHLLLLAGA

-60 VGRAAYLIENGVPAE
+60 VGRAAYLIEKGVPAE

-88 EIVERVKSG
+88 EIVERVKAN
-97 IPGRNAQALNGSTFH
+97 IAGRDAHALNGSTFH

-128 ANYTVIDADD
+128 SNFTVIDADD
-138 QLSLMKMACGNENT
+138 QLSLMKMACGNENQG
-152 DYGKV
+152 YGKM

-178 TDTIRIQ
+178 TETLRRQ
-185 MFNNNND
+185 MFNGKID
-192 SETNEEIEEL
+192 SETSEEIEEI
-202 RPVLEILIREYQ
+202 RPELELLIREYQ
-214 KLKTEQKYLDYDDL
+214 KLKVQQKYLDYDDL
-228 LLVVGNR
+228 LIVVGNR

-240 EARKILSKAYEH
+240 EARKILSKAFEY

-274 ICHLFCVGDD
+274 ICKLFCVGDD

-298 VHSFTDRVADSEV
+298 VHSFKDRVSDSEI
-311 KMLDKNYRS
+311 KKLDKNYRS

-332 EKSAIIYNK
+332 DKSPILYNK
-341 KLHAHRGS
+341 KLHAHRGP
-349 GKKPIILNVANQFEE
+349 GKKPVIVNVANQFEE

-369 DKILKDFSEG
+369 QKILKDFREG
-379 GKSFSDFLIL
+379 GKGFSDFLIL

-419 EAAHIKDVVAILRVI
+419 EAAHIKDVIAILRVI

-449 IHGIGEVRA
+449 VHGIGAVRA
-458 SNYLREILSTDTSQI
+458 SNYLKEILSTDTSQL
-473 TGDVLASIIPGP
+473 TGEVLKSIIPGA

-498 KNRNNV
+498 ENKHNV
-504 KLAVSTLYEEMEF
+504 KVAVSKLYEAMEL
-517 DLALKYPKDWREKRK
+517 DLALKYPKDWQEKRK

-554 GILDNSAGLGGTPTL
+554 GILDNSSSLGGNHTL
-569 EGSKIKTTEHQD
+569 EGSKIKTTEHKE

-594 EADVCFVLNVSPKTY
+594 EADVCFVLNVSPKSY

-614 LGSNEEIEEERR
+614 LGSTEEIEEERR

-645 DSLNAHHSETDGSS
+645 NSLNAYHSDTTADFDDPEV
-659 EEINSAY
+659 NSAY
-666 FLEDLPAEL
+666 FLEDLPEHL
-675 VTQESPEGGF
+675 VTQESPELGYQ
-685 KRPSDAAEPNKIDL
+685 RPKDAPAPNKIDL

>member
-1 MEKEQNYGIFPSFT
+1 ME
-15 YIIYLYSVKII
+15 L
-26 DLENY
+26 Y

-39 TFKGKHLLLLAGA
+39 TFNGKHLLLLAGA

-60 VGRAAYLIENGVPAE
+60 VGRAAHLIENGTAAE

-88 EIVERVKSG
+88 EIVERVKAG
-97 IPGRNAQALNGSTFH
+97 IPGRDAQALSGSTFH
-112 SWCNQLITNFP
+112 SWCNQLITSFP

-128 ANYTVIDADD
+128 ANYTVIDSDD
-138 QLSLMKMACGNENT
+138 QLSLMKMACGNEKT
-152 DYGKV
+152 GYGKI
-157 RIKPQKILD
+157 RIKPQQILD

-178 TDTIRIQ
+178 TETIRIQ
-185 MFNNNND
+185 LHKGKDD

-202 RPVLEILIREYQ
+202 RPVLELLIKEYQ
-214 KLKTEQKYLDYDDL
+214 TLKMQQKYLDYDDL

-235 LNKDE
+235 LHKDE
-240 EARKILSKAYEH
+240 EARNILSKAYDY

-259 DTNPLQWFLLAPFEN
+259 DTNPLQWYLLAPFEK
-274 ICHLFCVGDD
+274 ICKLFCVGDD
-284 AQSIYSFRGADFKN
+284 AQSIYSFRGADFQN
-298 VHSFTDRVADSEV
+298 VHSFTERVSDSEV
-311 KMLDKNYRS
+311 KKLDKNYRS
-320 TQEILDISNWLL
+320 TQKILDISNWLL
-332 EKSAIIYNK
+332 QKSPIGYNK
-341 KLHAHRGS
+341 KLTAHRGP
-349 GKKPIILNVANQFEE
+349 GKTPVILNVANQFEE

-369 DKILKDFSEG
+369 EKILKDFREG
-379 GKSFSDFLIL
+379 GKTFSDFLIL

-419 EAAHIKDVVAILRVI
+419 EAAHIKDVLAILRVI

-458 SNYLREILSTDTSQI
+458 SSYLREILKLDTSKI
-473 TGDVLASIIPGP
+473 TGEALSGIIPGP
-485 EGEKIKTYYDAVS
+485 EGGKIKAYYNAVNAN
-498 KNRNNV
+498 KNNV
-504 KLAVSTLYEEMEF
+504 KLAVSSLFKEMEL
-517 DLALKYPKDWREKRK
+517 DLALKYAKDWQEKRK
-532 GDFPVLEMLAEHYS
+532 GDFPVLEILAEHYS

-554 GILDNSAGLGGTPTL
+554 GILDNSTGLGGTPVL
-569 EGSKIKTTEHQD
+569 EGSKIKTTENKD

-614 LGSNEEIEEERR
+614 LGSTEEIEEERR

-645 DSLNAHHSETDGSS
+645 DSLNAHHSNAVTPTQN

-666 FLEDLPAEL
+666 FLEGLPESL
-675 VTQESPEGGF
+675 VIQE
-685 KRPSDAAEPNKIDL
+685 RPQGSFSKSQDAKKANKIDL

>member
-1 MEKEQNYGIFPSFT
+1 MES
-15 YIIYLYSVKII
+15 
-26 DLENY
+26 Y
-31 NKEQKEAI
+31 NKEQNEAI

-88 EIVERVKSG
+88 EIVERVKAG

-128 ANYTVIDADD
+128 ANYTVIDSDD
-138 QLSLMKMACGNENT
+138 QLSLMKMACGNEKTGYANM
-152 DYGKV
+152 

-166 LFSFARNTRINL
+166 LFSFARNTRTNL
-178 TDTIRIQ
+178 TETIRLQ
-185 MFNNNND
+185 MFNGRID
-192 SETNEEIEEL
+192 SETNEEIEEI
-202 RPVLEILIREYQ
+202 RPELELLIREYQ
-214 KLKTEQKYLDYDDL
+214 KLKSEQKYLDYDDL

-235 LNKDE
+235 LNKDDD
-240 EARKILSKAYEH
+240 ARKILSKAYDH

-274 ICHLFCVGDD
+274 ICSLFCVGDD
-284 AQSIYSFRGADFKN
+284 AQSIYAFRGADFKN
-298 VHSFTDRVADSEV
+298 VHSFSERVKNSEI
-311 KMLDKNYRS
+311 KKLDKNYRS

-332 EKSAIIYNK
+332 EKSPIIYNK
-341 KLHAHRGS
+341 KLNAHRGP
-349 GKKPIILNVANQFEE
+349 GKKPLILNVANQYEE

-369 DKILKDFSEG
+369 DKILKEFQEG
-379 GKSFSDFLIL
+379 GRSFSDFLIL

-419 EAAHIKDVVAILRVI
+419 EAAHIKDVLAILRVI
-434 NNPLD
+434 NNPRD

-458 SNYLREILSTDTSQI
+458 SKYLNEILNLDPSQI
-473 TGDVLASIIPGP
+473 SGDDLKKIIPGV
-485 EGEKIKTYYDAVS
+485 EGEKVKTYYDAVS
-498 KNRNNV
+498 SNRYNV
-504 KLAVSTLYEEMEF
+504 KNAVSELYREMEL
-517 DLALKYPKDWREKRK
+517 DLALKYPKDWQEKRK

-554 GILDNSAGLGGTPTL
+554 GILDNSTGLGGTPIL
-569 EGSKIKTTEHQD
+569 EGSRIKTTEQKD

-614 LGSNEEIEEERR
+614 LGSSEEIEEERR

-645 DSLNAHHSETDGSS
+645 QSLNAHHSDTDYTI
-659 EEINSAY
+659 EEMNSAY
-666 FLEDLPAEL
+666 FLEDLPEDL
-675 VTQESPEGGF
+675 VVQESPGGIF
-685 KRPSDAAEPNKIDL
+685 TKPSDAEKPNTIDL
-699 DFGFDFS
+699 DFGFDFG